1 MTTQTGV
8 PFPHMGTMSW
18 RQRLDDELEG
28 EKWVGYRPQGQ
39 GPIQASHPY
48 PVGGPG
54 LFSGGQWAQQGHGH
68 PAGQLRR
75 GCPDAERSQS
85 EVSMWV
91 DPQSSV
97 EGAFH

>member
-1 MTTQTGV
+1 MTTQTKG

-28 EKWVGYRPQGQ
+28 EKWVGLQARGRAPSRPHTPTLWEGW
-39 GPIQASHPY
+39 
-48 PVGGPG
+48 V
-54 LFSGGQWAQQGHGH
+54 SGGQWAQQGHGH

-75 GCPDAERSQS
+75 GCLDAERSQS
-85 EVSMWV
+85 KVSMWV